1 MNFFSKDEYINTKLS
16 MSSFK
21 RIKEK
26 RLKRALKQLGFF
38 DKDVEVFNIDDDLVY
53 VKDIMGDTYKFMIDM
68 YSYDNNERHKDKFQ
82 LEKRRENNFTLY
94 SYFDKVEEIG
104 FGNYYKDGAVLTRYR
119 SVGNHPVRYTIEK
132 GEESYSFSTNYQGN
146 ISFRLDLY
154 CSFNQEKENFESFLE
169 CCKEINGMY
178 GGRAVVNYSNNDIS
192 IRSELFLESIKELE
206 LSSKVGSSTEVIN
219 LTYKDGKLTEHY
231 EEIRELKADELSS
244 DRKAT
249 VDSVKRLIKS

>member
-1 MNFFSKDEYINTKLS
+1 MNFYSKDEYINTKLS

-26 RLKRALKQLGFF
+26 RLKKALKQLGFF
-38 DKDVEVFNIDDDLVY
+38 DKDVEVFNIDDDFVY
-53 VKDIMGDTYKFMIDM
+53 VKDIRGNTYKFMIDL
-68 YSYDNNERHKDKFQ
+68 YSYDNGKRQKDIFQ
-82 LEKRRENNFTLY
+82 LEKRCKNFFTLY
-94 SYFDKVEEIG
+94 SYFGKLEEIG

-132 GEESYSFSTNYQGN
+132 GEESYLFSTNYQGN
-146 ISFRLDLY
+146 ISFMLDLY

-169 CCKEINGMY
+169 CCKEINGIY

-192 IRSELFLESIKELE
+192 IRSELFLESVKELE

-231 EEIRELKADELSS
+231 GEIRELRKDELSN

>member
-1 MNFFSKDEYINTKLS
+1 MKFFSKDEYINTKLT

-26 RLKRALKQLGFF
+26 RLKRALKRLSFF
-38 DKDVEVFNIDDDLVY
+38 DNDVEVFNIDDDFVY
-53 VKDIMGDTYKFMIDM
+53 VKDIMGNTYKFMIDL
-68 YSYDNNERHKDKFQ
+68 YSYDNSKKHKDLFQ
-82 LEKRRENNFTLY
+82 LEKRQGDIFTLY
-94 SYFDKVEEIG
+94 KYFDKLEEIG
-104 FGNYYKDGAVLTRYR
+104 FGKYFEDGAVLTRYH

-146 ISFRLDLY
+146 ISFMLDIY
-154 CSFNQEKENFESFLE
+154 CSFNQGKENFESFLE
-169 CCKEINGMY
+169 RCKEINGVY

-219 LTYKDGKLTEHY
+219 LIYKDGKLTEHY

>member
-26 RLKRALKQLGFF
+26 RLKKALKQLGFF
-38 DKDVEVFNIDDDLVY
+38 DKDVEVFNIDDDFVY
-53 VKDIMGDTYKFMIDM
+53 VKDIRGNTYKFMIDL
-68 YSYDNNERHKDKFQ
+68 YSYDNGKRQKDIFQ
-82 LEKRRENNFTLY
+82 LEKRCKNFFTLY
-94 SYFDKVEEIG
+94 SYFGKLEEIG

-132 GEESYSFSTNYQGN
+132 GEESYSFSTNYQGDF
-146 ISFRLDLY
+146 SFWLDPY
-154 CSFNQEKENFESFLE
+154 CLFNQGKENFESFLE
-169 CCKEINGMY
+169 CCKELNGMY
-178 GGRAVVNYSNNDIS
+178 VGRAVVNYSNNDIS
-192 IRSELFLESIKELE
+192 IRLELFLESIKELE